1 MILRWSKM
9 YQGASTQFHTIANL
23 HKALRTILTGC
34 RCQSI
39 AFWILSRSFP
49 CRAAEGSRS
58 RCGLNK
64 WETSWR
70 VWRMPWYA
78 LCMPDISGSMP
89 FLLLSYRRDSGCLTV
104 SWCRTYE
111 TSKSIR
117 GLEVT
122 WKRCH
127 SAVAALPNSL
137 GTTWKLRITH
147 IEYLRIM
154 QPNMKW

>member
-78 LCMPDISGSMP
+78 LICLVYAWHFRIYAIPSP
-89 FLLLSYRRDSGCLTV
+89 FLQERQWLPYGLMMQNLRDFKVDSRTWSDLEAVSFRSCGVAKFIGNYLEIENYSYRIS
-104 SWCRTYE
+104 
-111 TSKSIR
+111 
-117 GLEVT
+117 
-122 WKRCH
+122 
-127 SAVAALPNSL
+127 
-137 GTTWKLRITH
+137 
-147 IEYLRIM
+147 
-154 QPNMKW
+154 